1 LLLHASTVPSLSVR
15 GDPKLAS
22 RVTTRVDGNTLYI
35 TTRGIFITL
44 GKSESVRVEL
54 NLPVL
59 EKLQLSGSGDVNVKG
74 FKGKRLEF
82 SMRGSGDLIFDG
94 DFTQIQGAMS
104 GSGDLNL
111 SLANSEQVMLS
122 MQGSGDAMLKGQ
134 SVALTVKL
142 SGSGDLHAE
151 ALKAKQVFI
160 ESRVRQTARFCDGRG
175 ECASDGER

>member
-1 LLLHASTVPSLSVR
+1 
-15 GDPKLAS
+15 
-22 RVTTRVDGNTLYI
+22 
-35 TTRGIFITL
+35 
-44 GKSESVRVEL
+44 VEL

-111 SLANSEQVMLS
+111 SLANSEQVTLS

-134 SVALTVKL
+134 SAALTVKL

-160 ESRVRQTARFCDGRG
+160 ESGARQTARFLR
-175 ECASDGER
+175 RKR